1 MSETNNNTEQININ
15 LTSGLNDM
23 YNFMNNMVTNSTV
36 LSILVIVML
45 AIIVVRVLFG
55 TADSS
60 SSSVNV
66 DSSSTN
72 WLLSL
77 VIIIFIILL
86 IISAIQYFFKVDI
99 VKTVKDLITLEK
111 VPDFV
116 KDIQKASGSTVSTDN
131 GRLED
136 ASTTR
141 VDAIKAPIPEL
152 LLSKQVFNIP
162 ENTYV
167 YEDAKALCSA
177 YGSRLA
183 TYQEVEDAYKNGADW
198 CNYGW
203 SDNQMALFP
212 TQQSKYDQLQ
222 KIKGHEND
230 CGRPGVNGGFIANPD
245 MRFGVNCYGYKPR
258 MTPQE
263 EELMATQPVY
273 PKTEKDL
280 ALEQRVKFWK
290 DRLKSILVSPFNHS
304 TWSKL

>member
-55 TADSS
+55 ADSS

-141 VDAIKAPIPEL
+141 VDAIKAPIPEF
-152 LLSKQVFNIP
+152 V
-162 ENTYV
+162 
-167 YEDAKALCSA
+167 
-177 YGSRLA
+177 
-183 TYQEVEDAYKNGADW
+183 VE
-198 CNYGW
+198 
-203 SDNQMALFP
+203 
-212 TQQSKYDQLQ
+212 
-222 KIKGHEND
+222 
-230 CGRPGVNGGFIANPD
+230 
-245 MRFGVNCYGYKPR
+245 
-258 MTPQE
+258 
-263 EELMATQPVY
+263 
-273 PKTEKDL
+273 
-280 ALEQRVKFWK
+280 
-290 DRLKSILVSPFNHS
+290 
-304 TWSKL
+304 

>member
-1 MSETNNNTEQININ
+1 MSETNNNIKQININ
-15 LTSGLNDM
+15 LTSGLNSM
-23 YNFMNNMVTNSTV
+23 YNFMNNMVINSTV

-55 TADSS
+55 ATD

-66 DSSSTN
+66 DSSSSN

-77 VIIIFIILL
+77 VITIFIILL
-86 IISAIQYFFKVDI
+86 LISAIQYFFNVDI
-99 VKTVKDLITLEK
+99 VKTIKDLITLEK

-116 KDIQKASGSTVSTDN
+116 KDIQKASGSPITSDT
-131 GRLED
+131 GRVED
-136 ASTTR
+136 TSTTR

-152 LLSKQVFNIP
+152 LLRKQVFNIP

-230 CGRPGVNGGFIANPD
+230 CGRPGVNGGFIANPE

-290 DRLKSILVSPFNHS
+290 DRLKSILVSPFNHN

>member
-1 MSETNNNTEQININ
+1 MDEMNNNNEQININ

-45 AIIVVRVLFG
+45 SIIVIRVLFG
-55 TADSS
+55 TPD
-60 SSSVNV
+60 SSSVNSEST
-66 DSSSTN
+66 SSN

-77 VIIIFIILL
+77 VIVIIIILL

-99 VKTVKDLITLEK
+99 VKTIKDLITLK
-111 VPDFV
+111 QVPDFV
-116 KDIQKASGSTVSTDN
+116 KDIQKATGSPVSSDN
-131 GRLED
+131 GRLD
-136 ASTTR
+136 DVSTTR
-141 VDAIKAPIPEL
+141 VDAIKAPIPKL

-177 YGSRLA
+177 YDSRLA
-183 TYQEVEDAYKNGADW
+183 TYQEVEDAYRNGADW

-212 TQQSKYDQLQ
+212 TQQSKYDNLQ

-290 DRLKSILVSPFNHS
+290 DRLKSILVSPFNHN